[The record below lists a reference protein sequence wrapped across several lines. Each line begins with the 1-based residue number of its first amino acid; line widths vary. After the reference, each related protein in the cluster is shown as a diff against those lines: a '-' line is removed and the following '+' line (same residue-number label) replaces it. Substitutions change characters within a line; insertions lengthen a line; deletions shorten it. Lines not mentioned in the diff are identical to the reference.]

1 RYQTVHGCDSITYV
15 QLDTLYIHRE
25 RDFYDTL
32 HTCEGGALSWRG
44 REITQTGDY
53 ADTVFDP
60 YKGGTDSI
68 YHLRADI
75 YPVYHLT
82 FTDSC
87 YIEELPY
94 TVGGKVFSSFGAY
107 TENLFT
113 TAGCDSVREYSLSR
127 RWHHYRVSVRVKG
140 SGTANIT
147 DTVLREDGSLWLA
160 FTASVCN
167 KLDSLRID
175 GKTVPPQTR
184 YLLQNLHGDCEV
196 EAVFGIVVP
205 AVSVLRYEVCSDS
218 LPAVYNGEAYGAGE
232 HEILLRNA
240 AGCDSVVRLQV
251 QGKENVA
258 RIAVLDTIAP
268 PCGASEISFSY
279 NIETGAPKHLRL
291 MYDATAK
298 SAGFRDTVLA
308 VGATGTQTVRIALP
322 PSVHSDRYGLRLW
335 QADGTGCYVEEEPL
349 SFEIPYPSNII
360 VQKWSDVLA
369 VLSAEYNGGYE
380 FSGYQ
385 WFRNGE
391 PIEGETRPYYY
402 AKPYL
407 RSGDT
412 YAVLLERAS
421 DGLKLPSCGV
431 KRKGYPKCFSLELLP
446 NPVSAG
452 EAVQVSVDGK
462 PNAEGTIEVFD
473 GTGKPVYQKPFRRS
487 HTLRLSVQ
495 PGSYVVRVRD
505 AKGSWMATGKLVV
518 Q

>member
-1 RYQTVHGCDSITYV
+1 M
-15 QLDTLYIHRE
+15 
-25 RDFYDTL
+25 
-32 HTCEGGALSWRG
+32 
-44 REITQTGDY
+44 DY
-53 ADTVFDP
+53 A
-60 YKGGTDSI
+60 
-68 YHLRADI
+68 
-75 YPVYHLT
+75 
-82 FTDSC
+82 DSC

-94 TVGGKVFSSFGAY
+94 KVGGWPMQDFGEH
-107 TENLFT
+107 TERYVT
-113 TAGCDSVREYSLSR
+113 TAGCDSVCKYVLTR
-127 RWHHYRVSVRVKG
+127 RWHGYNVQVKVRGGGSVNV
-140 SGTANIT
+140 T
-147 DTVLREDGSLWLA
+147 DTVLREDASLWLS
-160 FTASVCN
+160 FSASSCYRLN
-167 KLDSLRID
+167 SLRVN
-175 GKTVPPQTR
+175 GKAVPLQGR
-184 YLLQNLHGDCEV
+184 YLLQNLHGDCTV
-196 EAVFGIVVP
+196 AVDFASLASAETRVV
-205 AVSVLRYEVCSDS
+205 RRVCVDS
-218 LPAVYNGEAYGAGE
+218 LPLVYNGETYGVGE

-240 AGCDSVVRLQV
+240 AGCDSVIRLQV
-251 QGKENVA
+251 QGKENTA

-279 NIETGAPKHLRL
+279 AIEAGAPKHLRL
-291 MYDATAK
+291 MYDAAAK

-322 PSVHSDRYGLRLW
+322 PSVHSDRYGLQLL

-385 WFRNGE
+385 WLRNGE

-431 KRKGYPKCFSLELLP
+431 KRKGYPKGFSLELLP
-446 NPVSAG
+446 NPVAAG

-473 GTGKPVYQKPFRRS
+473 GTGKPVYQRTFRRN

-505 AKGSWMATGKLVV
+505 AKATWTATGKLVIR
-518 Q
+518 